1 MERITNGKVPYIKA
15 FAKSYGDR
23 WGRGGYGQ
31 VKVSEIPNIHSY
43 DDFKAYYDSVVPYS
57 RGQYKGLK
65 PFGRRGGHYHMKED
79 SFGIHVMYFISNQST
94 TAISVW
100 KHNEIW
106 IRNINYSDSNFK
118 THVDHLFH
126 FDLEMKWNPHADGMR
141 HAPYM
146 NIVHNG
152 RTYFTHENET
162 YIKFKRLDFKEYE
175 KEVSGD
181 ISCEPVYYINTNSW
195 GKVTKNAI
203 VIYECLNST
212 TVPRLTL
219 NRKKKNALLK
229 RHEHLKKYVDTFL
242 PLLCQSNKH
251 SEVESEN
258 VSDDELIEAIKKYKD
273 THGDVDLTQ
282 NNVDTY
288 SDLLHCIVGTIEKE
302 RAGRN
307 SWNNPN
313 APITFTNFVGDF
325 ISILRANEII
335 DEIES
340 YKPVTK
346 TTKKYTAWLNL

>member
-15 FAKSYGDR
+15 FGCDGGR

-65 PFGRRGGHYHMKED
+65 PFGRRGGHYTMKED
-79 SFGIHVMYFISNQST
+79 SVGIHVIYFSGGEPS
-94 TAISVW
+94 ISVY
-100 KHNEIW
+100 KNGEIW
-106 IRNINYSDSNFK
+106 IRNIKYSDSNFK

-152 RTYFTHENET
+152 RTYFTNET
-162 YIKFKRLDFKEYE
+162 YIKFKRLDFKESATE
-175 KEVSGD
+175 
-181 ISCEPVYYINTNSW
+181 INTNSW
-195 GKVTKNAI
+195 GRVTKNAI

-212 TVPRLTL
+212 KIPTLRL

-340 YKPVTK
+340 YKPVTR

>member
-15 FAKSYGDR
+15 FGCDGGR

-43 DDFKAYYDSVVPYS
+43 DDFKAYYDSVAPYS

-65 PFGRRGGHYHMKED
+65 PFGRRGGYYHMKED
-79 SFGIHVMYFISNQST
+79 SFGIHVMYFSGGEPS
-94 TAISVW
+94 ISVY
-100 KHNEIW
+100 KNGEIW
-106 IRNINYSDSNFK
+106 IRNIKYSDSNFK

-126 FDLEMKWNPHADGMR
+126 FDLEMKWNSHSYGMDNV
-141 HAPYM
+141 PYM

-152 RTYFTHENET
+152 RTYFTNEA
-162 YIKFKRLDFKEYE
+162 YIKFKRLDFKESATE
-175 KEVSGD
+175 
-181 ISCEPVYYINTNSW
+181 INTNSW
-195 GKVTKNAI
+195 GKVTKDGS
-203 VIYECLNST
+203 VTYECLNST
-212 TVPRLTL
+212 KIPTLRL

-229 RHEHLKKYVDTFL
+229 RHEHLKKYADTFL

-251 SEVESEN
+251 SEN
-258 VSDDELIEAIKKYKD
+258 VSEDELIEAIKKYKD

-288 SDLLHCIVGTIEKE
+288 SDLLHCIVGTIEEE
-302 RAGRN
+302 RARRKGWDN
-307 SWNNPN
+307 
-313 APITFTNFVGDF
+313 PITFTNFVGDF
-325 ISILRANEII
+325 ISILRANEVI

-346 TTKKYTAWLNL
+346 TTKKYRAWLNL